1 MENPKTVIV
10 IGVSAGGVEVLTALV
25 RDLPTDLDAAILI
38 VLHISAQAPSLLAR
52 ILARAGPLPVTQA
65 VDGEPL
71 RSGHIYVPQPDNHVI
86 VEQGFIRVVH
96 GPRENRH
103 RPSIDVLFRTA
114 ARAYGSRVIGV
125 VLTGALDDGTAG
137 LLAVKRAGGL
147 TVVQNPDEAMYPS
160 MPRSAIAHVAVD
172 YVVSVADM
180 TDLLVRLVREMPAS
194 ELPTKPVL
202 IATPTSQMEG
212 EMIQEH
218 DLAGNPSAYSCPE
231 CHGVLW
237 EIEDDQLTRYRCRVG
252 HAFSPESML
261 AQQSDALEDALWSA
275 LKTLEESASLSR
287 RLVAQST
294 ERGHPLMAGRF
305 KEKAQTAERHALLIR
320 QVLLTQETNV
330 PDLDAIS
337 V

>member
-114 ARAYGSRVIGV
+114 ITRLIDKPVPLDDTRRDRLSKLTNSFRGQLERMNRLITDLVDVGRLQTGKMTLEKHALDLRTVVREAAEQTQMGTPDTTIRLQIEPANQPVLVNGDADRLIQIMLNLLQNAIKHANSPTIDVRLQRTNGNHDQPTRAMIEVQDYGQGIAPQHLDRLWTRFYQVEGTSSLTQTGLGLGLFIAKHLVEQHDGTIAVESQVGAGSIFRV
-125 VLTGALDDGTAG
+125 VLPL
-137 LLAVKRAGGL
+137 
-147 TVVQNPDEAMYPS
+147 
-160 MPRSAIAHVAVD
+160 VD
-172 YVVSVADM
+172 
-180 TDLLVRLVREMPAS
+180 
-194 ELPTKPVL
+194 
-202 IATPTSQMEG
+202 
-212 EMIQEH
+212 
-218 DLAGNPSAYSCPE
+218 
-231 CHGVLW
+231 
-237 EIEDDQLTRYRCRVG
+237 
-252 HAFSPESML
+252 
-261 AQQSDALEDALWSA
+261 
-275 LKTLEESASLSR
+275 
-287 RLVAQST
+287 
-294 ERGHPLMAGRF
+294 
-305 KEKAQTAERHALLIR
+305 
-320 QVLLTQETNV
+320 
-330 PDLDAIS
+330 
-337 V
+337 